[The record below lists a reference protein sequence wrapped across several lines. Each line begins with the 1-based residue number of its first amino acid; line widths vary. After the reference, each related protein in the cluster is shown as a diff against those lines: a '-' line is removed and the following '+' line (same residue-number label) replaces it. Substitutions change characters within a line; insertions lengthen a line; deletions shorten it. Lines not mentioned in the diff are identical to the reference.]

1 MIAIGTTVV
10 RALEHAARPDGTIR
24 SGNGIATQRVGPL
37 TPLRVVDAIVSGVHE
52 RGTSHYELLGA
63 FQDGETLERM
73 ESEAEARG
81 YRRHEFG
88 DSVFLER
95 SSFKFVEAV
104 KDDDLGHRPGRT
116 SLALT
121 QNARR
126 FHS

>member
-1 MIAIGTTVV
+1 M
-10 RALEHAARPDGTIR
+10 
-24 SGNGIATQRVGPL
+24 
-37 TPLRVVDAIVSGVHE
+37 SGVHE

-63 FQDGETLERM
+63 FQDGDTLERM

-88 DSVFLER
+88 DSVFVER
-95 SSFKFVEAV
+95 SSFKFVETM

>member
-1 MIAIGTTVV
+1 
-10 RALEHAARPDGTIR
+10 
-24 SGNGIATQRVGPL
+24 
-37 TPLRVVDAIVSGVHE
+37 VDAIVSGVHE

-95 SSFKFVEAV
+95 SSLKFLEARAASLDAECETVPLV
-104 KDDDLGHRPGRT
+104 KHAAPG
-116 SLALT
+116 
-121 QNARR
+121 
-126 FHS
+126 